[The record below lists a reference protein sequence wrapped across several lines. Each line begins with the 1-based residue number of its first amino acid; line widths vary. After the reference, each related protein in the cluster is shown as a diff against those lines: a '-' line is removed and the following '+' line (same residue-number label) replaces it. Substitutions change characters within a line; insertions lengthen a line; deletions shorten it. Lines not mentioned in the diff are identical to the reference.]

1 MKRSWTHRH
10 LLSRKFIAAVILCL
24 FVLKGLS
31 FLGMTASLAADPQV
45 TSPAIASAV
54 LGTHCENAQNKA
66 DPNHQHID
74 HAECCIFC
82 SSLSRD
88 AAALDANLITV
99 IVATLLPKEESEPTV
114 YFVEN
119 TTNPQPPGW
128 ANSWSATAPPQA

>member
-1 MKRSWTHRH
+1 MKRSWAHRH
-10 LLSRKFIAAVILCL
+10 LLTRKFIAAAILCL

-31 FLGMTASLAADPQV
+31 FLGMTASLASDPQG
-45 TSPAIASAV
+45 TSPVIASAI

-74 HAECCIFC
+74 HAECCVFC

-88 AAALDANLITV
+88 TVALDANLLTA
-99 IVATLLPKEESEPTV
+99 IVATLSPREESQPPV
-114 YFVEN
+114 YFVKDP
-119 TTNPQPPGW
+119 TSPQPPGW